1 MLINCLGFR
10 SSGHFL
16 PPAEANRITEFH
28 GMMDPAC
35 NMHHQLQLRRRS
47 CSSTTSSNSSTS
59 PQLFYSSRGR
69 AGWYLA
75 AGQTSWKSCSL
86 TSSPSGRSTSTSS
99 SPRASSWDS
108 MSSEATTCLKLNTDR
123 SHEAEQRYD
132 QPRGRSPLRELKA
145 GSFQQGAVLTS
156 GEVGRGS
163 SRGVSVTSDPA
174 VSHPAVQ
181 QHQLE
186 QKIKAKLKFSQFLD
200 EVSSRVL
207 RPTNTFVF
215 SRQTESSRSSSS
227 ISIHSNSK
235 TRTPDP
241 QQKPGDVDFSQSPV
255 QPQDIPSVN
264 GMQEEQ
270 GAPETVGKAYLETDI
285 DCVRREDEIKE
296 VKTKKETA
304 ITFESNERREVKTP
318 PECHS
323 HRILRIRPSSP
334 LLYREETLSRNPY
347 RSVSLP
353 RDINM
358 VSYSCPVFK
367 SNCSNAF

>member
-1 MLINCLGFR
+1 
-10 SSGHFL
+10 
-16 PPAEANRITEFH
+16 
-28 GMMDPAC
+28 MDPAC
-35 NMHHQLQLRRRS
+35 NMYNQLQLRRRS

-59 PQLFYSSRGR
+59 PQTFYSSRGCV
-69 AGWYLA
+69 GWYLA
-75 AGQTSWKSCSL
+75 AGHTSWKSCSL

-108 MSSEATTCLKLNTDR
+108 MSSEATTCLKLNTNR
-123 SHEAEQRYD
+123 CHEAEQRCD
-132 QPRGRSPLRELKA
+132 QPRGRSPLRELRSKA
-145 GSFQQGAVLTS
+145 GNCQQGAVLTS
-156 GEVGRGS
+156 GEEGKGS
-163 SRGVSVTSDPA
+163 SRGVNVTSGPA
-174 VSHPAVQ
+174 LSHLAVL

-186 QKIKAKLKFSQFLD
+186 LKIEAKLRFSQFLD

-207 RPTNTFVF
+207 CPTNPFVL

-227 ISIHSNSK
+227 ISSHSNSK
-235 TRTPDP
+235 SRTPDP
-241 QQKPGDVDFSQSPV
+241 QQQPEDVDFSQSPGQV
-255 QPQDIPSVN
+255 QNIQSVD

-270 GAPETVGKAYLETDI
+270 GAPETIGKAYLETDI

-318 PECHS
+318 PECHPNP
-323 HRILRIRPSSP
+323 IQRIRPSSP

-358 VSYSCPVFK
+358 VSYSCPFFFFFQL
-367 SNCSNAF
+367 NFSNAF